1 MATPDILLSTFNIRN
16 RQLSDII
23 SDPAQ
28 LTCTWAALNVS
39 FKAQK
44 PQSCKILGTVPPQTV
59 QRSCG
64 ILPNRTTQEYR
75 LKTDYKHSRMKGA
88 AAHTHVEQKVKILA
102 LSTCGPPHKTTE
114 SRVLL
119 WHNVAICEQ
128 RAASSE
134 QRACQSFTQQ
144 QQQQQQPGNSH
155 VNAGRRAIRCCYTV
169 L

>member
-16 RQLSDII
+16 RQLSDIT
-23 SDPAQ
+23 SYPAQ
-28 LTCTWAALNVS
+28 LTCIWAALNVS

-44 PQSCKILGTVPPQTV
+44 TSKLQDPRNS
-59 QRSCG
+59 G

-102 LSTCGPPHKTTE
+102 LSTCGPPHKITE

-128 RAASSE
+128 RA
-134 QRACQSFTQQ
+134 CQSFTQQQQ